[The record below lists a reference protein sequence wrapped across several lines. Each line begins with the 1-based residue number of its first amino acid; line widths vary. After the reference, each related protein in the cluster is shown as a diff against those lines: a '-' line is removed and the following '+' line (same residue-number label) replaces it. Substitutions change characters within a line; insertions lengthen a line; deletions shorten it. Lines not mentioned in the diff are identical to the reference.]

1 MLLVVPSQF
10 NLKEFWRRKVLPS
23 PVILPCS
30 HVLCRAPCAENLFD
44 FNFIRCPVC
53 RENCYISG
61 GIGSLPRVI
70 ALESY
75 HRQIFGQ
82 RGGKLYRTLLRVQ
95 KQSKR
100 GQDDSDVIPLA
111 PSASGAIS
119 PVGQDPE
126 GKSSFTRITSS
137 DLPVVLVSRR
147 SDVTLLSRVQ
157 RCVCDLCGNQ
167 DHPVTHRTERIE
179 DAVLHIK
186 CQRRNMKEMEIRKE
200 RMRRSEM
207 EEVVD
212 VYEKVLSASQSLGR
226 HATTLL
232 ETGTTP
238 SILQACGAV
247 RDDLELDMNTV
258 TATCSGRIVD
268 LRRQQAMLRDIHY
281 LNPPDPPA
289 IDVTRCARSVD
300 TVALFLAPPRGTS
313 DVIDTYHIHY
323 CSEEQ
328 KALGIEETVTCRSG
342 HNEHLTCLSPTAASL
357 SHVALLENLHRATT
371 HYFYAAA
378 SNRAGHSGNSEVVQC
393 VTLSPRDSVVPVPVI
408 MESMCKAIQ
417 PPSGSSH
424 LALMTWH
431 QTQSIS
437 HYLLYRPRDR
447 KSLWRAGGAV
457 REAGAP
463 CVRTRG
469 GHTVRVC
476 RYGQQPARRVPALPE
491 TPAADRTR
499 GAARVVS
506 LPLHGHPAGLN

>member
-1 MLLVVPSQF
+1 MFTV
-10 NLKEFWRRKVLPS
+10 
-23 PVILPCS
+23 
-30 HVLCRAPCAENLFD
+30 CRHGAVQGDGAETACCENLFD

-61 GIGSLPRVI
+61 GIGSLPRENL
-70 ALESY
+70 ALNLEKMVNS
-75 HRQIFGQ
+75 QL
-82 RGGKLYRTLLRVQ
+82 KV
-95 KQSKR
+95 
-100 GQDDSDVIPLA
+100 V
-111 PSASGAIS
+111 
-119 PVGQDPE
+119 
-126 GKSSFTRITSS
+126 SS
-137 DLPVVLVSRR
+137 L
-147 SDVTLLSRVQ
+147 Q
-157 RCVCDLCGNQ
+157 
-167 DHPVTHRTERIE
+167 
-179 DAVLHIK
+179 
-186 CQRRNMKEMEIRKE
+186 CQRRNMKEMEESYKRRQEEINMQCDSLLAEVENKRSLFLADLDQEE

-238 SILQACGAV
+238 SILQISPALTERLINSHVDCEACGAV

-408 MESMCKAIQ
+408 MESMCKAYTTSIRVFT
-417 PPSGSSH
+417 PSPH
-424 LALMTWH
+424 DVAPE
-431 QTQSIS
+431 QSIS

-447 KSLWRAGGAV
+447 KSLWRAVALCGRQEHRVFGLEADTQYEFVVMASNPRGECQLSQKLLLRTEHGG
-457 REAGAP
+457 
-463 CVRTRG
+463 
-469 GHTVRVC
+469 
-476 RYGQQPARRVPALPE
+476 
-491 TPAADRTR
+491 
-499 GAARVVS
+499 S
-506 LPLHGHPAGLN
+506 